1 MPVTRR
7 SNTRQS
13 KEGVVPARKGER
25 RQAPLPLSQA
35 QAPTLAL
42 ALALALVIKFI
53 IIQIQYRIPTFR
65 LEGVFVKVTVKSIV
79 PWELNNI
86 SKLIVFLQLI

>member
-42 ALALALVIKFI
+42 ALALAQLEQSTYK
-53 IIQIQYRIPTFR
+53 IQSRAT
-65 LEGVFVKVTVKSIV
+65 
-79 PWELNNI
+79 
-86 SKLIVFLQLI
+86 